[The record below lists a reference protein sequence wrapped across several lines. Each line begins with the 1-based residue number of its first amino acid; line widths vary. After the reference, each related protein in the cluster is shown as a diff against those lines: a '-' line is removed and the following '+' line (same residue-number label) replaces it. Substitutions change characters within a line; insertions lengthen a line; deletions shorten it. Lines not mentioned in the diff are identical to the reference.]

1 MKSRVNWHG
10 NTTTTAC
17 FDLCIEPLWHPLAPM
32 SFTYPHHV
40 ASFFDCRSTTLRPHQ
55 GFERDVANLFLR
67 LQFTQPRR
75 IRGIEKSRRRRN
87 THAANHSIGRG
98 RRRHHGGHGSSNR
111 WVEQSIHVQCFCL
124 NALFQCFNTLVQLLW
139 FNYFGSIL
147 LFVQSYFCQSCSAQD
162 LIHSDLFP
170 PPPPPPSSSR
180 WRQCIPQHAG
190 RASTFQRGFG
200 RCTRVRG
207 C

>member
-1 MKSRVNWHG
+1 MVIPR
-10 NTTTTAC
+10 
-17 FDLCIEPLWHPLAPM
+17 PLLVLTCALSPCGTHLPQCVIYLPPL
-32 SFTYPHHV
+32 FHV

-124 NALFQCFNTLVQLLW
+124 NALFQCFCLNAFVSMIQYFGSTTLVQLLW
-139 FNYFGSIL
+139 FNPTFCSIL
-147 LFVQSYFCQSCSAQD
+147 L
-162 LIHSDLFP
+162 
-170 PPPPPPSSSR
+170 
-180 WRQCIPQHAG
+180 G
-190 RASTFQRGFG
+190 
-200 RCTRVRG
+200 TRLDSF
-207 C
+207 

>member
-1 MKSRVNWHG
+1 MVIPR
-10 NTTTTAC
+10 
-17 FDLCIEPLWHPLAPM
+17 PLLVLTCALSPCGTHLPQCHLLAPM

-40 ASFFDCRSTTLRPHQ
+40 ASFFDYRCTTLRPHQ

-87 THAANHSIGRG
+87 THAADHSIGRG

-124 NALFQCFNTLVQLLW
+124 NALFQCFTTWVQLLLFNYFVQLLW
-139 FNYFGSIL
+139 FNYFGTTTLVQLLWFNPTFCSIL
-147 LFVQSYFCQSCSAQD
+147 LLSVM
-162 LIHSDLFP
+162 L
-170 PPPPPPSSSR
+170 
-180 WRQCIPQHAG
+180 G
-190 RASTFQRGFG
+190 
-200 RCTRVRG
+200 TRLDSF
-207 C
+207 